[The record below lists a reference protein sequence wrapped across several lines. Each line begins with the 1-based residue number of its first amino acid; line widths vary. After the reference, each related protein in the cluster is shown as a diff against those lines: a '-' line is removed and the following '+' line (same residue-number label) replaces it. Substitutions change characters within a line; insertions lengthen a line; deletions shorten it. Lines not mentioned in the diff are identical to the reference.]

1 MPTPTYDLIAS
12 NVLGTATSSVSFT
25 SISGSYRDLIIVVN
39 GLGNGGEIN
48 ADLRFNSDSGNNYSF
63 VRMRGSGTAA
73 SSSTGTSK
81 TVITTEL
88 GFSNTEQRNHQI
100 MQIMD
105 YSATNKHKT
114 VLISE
119 NSNGVYGVISA
130 AARWANTS
138 AITSVEVRSTTNS
151 FDTGTSFYLYGI
163 VS

>member
-73 SSSTGTSK
+73 SSSTGTC
-81 TVITTEL
+81 
-88 GFSNTEQRNHQI
+88 
-100 MQIMD
+100 
-105 YSATNKHKT
+105 
-114 VLISE
+114 
-119 NSNGVYGVISA
+119 
-130 AARWANTS
+130 
-138 AITSVEVRSTTNS
+138 
-151 FDTGTSFYLYGI
+151 
-163 VS
+163 